1 VNAALGKGGTM
12 TRGIF
17 AIILMMALPVVAIAK
32 DDAVT
37 LYAGFR
43 DGGTFTEVD
52 TQQSLGLDG
61 SGAASLAVDIGV
73 DTSRQIQFF
82 LSHQRTDLSL
92 KGASAGSPALP
103 MNITYLHF
111 GGTNFF
117 GGEIGRGPYVVG
129 GIGVTFFDPSQGY
142 SSELRPSGNLGIGY
156 QLPLGGTFAL
166 RFEARGYAT
175 LFNSSG
181 GLFCSGGCVIS
192 IQGDLI
198 TQGEVML
205 GLSARF

>member
-1 VNAALGKGGTM
+1 MIAGKV
-12 TRGIF
+12 F
-17 AIILMMALPVVAIAK
+17 AVALMMALPAVAAAK
-32 DDAVT
+32 DNALTV
-37 LYAGFR
+37 YAGFR
-43 DGGTFTEVD
+43 DGGTFTD
-52 TQQSLGLDG
+52 ANTGQTLGLDG
-61 SGAASLAVDIGV
+61 SGAASLTLDIGV
-73 DTSRQIQFF
+73 DASRQVQIF

-92 KGASAGSPALP
+92 QGSSAGSAALP
-103 MNITYLHF
+103 MNISYLHV

-117 GGEIGRGPYVVG
+117 VSKIGQGPYVAG

-142 SSELRPSGNLGIGY
+142 SSELRPSGNLAIGY

-192 IQGDLI
+192 IQGDLV

>member
-1 VNAALGKGGTM
+1 MMVGKIAATL
-12 TRGIF
+12 
-17 AIILMMALPVVAIAK
+17 LMMALSVSAIAK

-37 LYAGFR
+37 LYGGYR
-43 DGGTFTEVD
+43 DGGTFSEVD
-52 TQQSLGLDG
+52 TGQRLGLDG
-61 SGAASLAVDIGV
+61 SGAASLALDFGL
-73 DTSRQIQFF
+73 DSARQIQVF
-82 LSHQRTDLSL
+82 LSHQRTELAL
-92 KGASAGSPALP
+92 ENASPGSPALP
-103 MNITYLHF
+103 MNVTYLHF
-111 GGTNFF
+111 GGTNYFVDK
-117 GGEIGRGPYVVG
+117 IGVGPYVVG
-129 GIGVTFFDPSQGY
+129 GIGLTFFDPAQGY

-156 QLPLGGTFAL
+156 QMPLGGTFAL

-181 GLFCSGGCVIS
+181 GLFCSGGCIIS

>member
-1 VNAALGKGGTM
+1 MMARRIAAAALMM
-12 TRGIF
+12 TLSVIG
-17 AIILMMALPVVAIAK
+17 IAK

-37 LYAGFR
+37 LYGGFR
-43 DGGTFTEVD
+43 DGGSFTVVD
-52 TQQSLGLDG
+52 TGQRLGLDG

-73 DTSRQIQFF
+73 DGSRQIQFF

-92 KGASAGSPALP
+92 EGAPAAGSPALP
-103 MNITYLHF
+103 MSITYLHF

-117 GGEIGRGPYVVG
+117 TDEIGKGPYVVG

-142 SSELRPSGNLGIGY
+142 SSELRPSANLGIGY
-156 QLPLGGTFAL
+156 QLPLGETFAL

>member
-1 VNAALGKGGTM
+1 
-12 TRGIF
+12 
-17 AIILMMALPVVAIAK
+17 MMAGRIVTVALVMMLPAIGVAK

-37 LYAGFR
+37 VYGGFR
-43 DGGTFTEVD
+43 DGGSFTVVD
-52 TQQSLGLDG
+52 TGQRLGLDG

-73 DTSRQIQFF
+73 DASRQIQFF

-92 KGASAGSPALP
+92 EGAPAAGCPALP
-103 MNITYLHF
+103 LSITYLHF

-117 GGEIGRGPYVVG
+117 SDDIFRGPYVVG
-129 GIGVTFFDPSQGY
+129 GIGATFFDPSQGY
-142 SSELRPSGNLGIGY
+142 SSELRPSANLGIGY
-156 QLPLGGTFAL
+156 QLPLGATFAL

-181 GLFCSGGCVIS
+181 GLFCSGGCIIS